1 MGFYKRKPLEV
12 EAHVFNGSSTGIGQ
26 MTKWIETGVWKESE
40 IHTRDFRTMDVFG
53 QQATPGDFVVKIG
66 DDFEVMTS
74 VEFNKLYE
82 PLEETNR
89 IPGNYT
95 ASGVHMGD
103 TVWMWGKG
111 YVVKSSK
118 VSGEDIILT
127 LDDGSNICL
136 RADAEVIV
144 SEVRA

>member
-1 MGFYKRKPLEV
+1 MGFYKRRPLEV

-26 MTKWIETGVWKESE
+26 MTKWIETGVWEEKE
-40 IHTRDFRTMDVFG
+40 IHTRDFRTMEVCG
-53 QQATPGDFVVKIG
+53 QQANAGDYVVKIG
-66 DDFEVMTS
+66 DDFRVMS
-74 VEFNKLYE
+74 SAKFDKLYE
-82 PLEETNR
+82 PLAETNR

-95 ASGVHMGD
+95 ASGVLMGD

-127 LDDGSNICL
+127 LDDGSNVQL
-136 RADAEVIV
+136 RADAEVVI